1 MEGKNACNV
10 TIYGKCIIL
19 GGGGG
24 RCFFLVDECNASAQA
39 DFEGENDGFAFDT
52 MPNIERK

>member
-1 MEGKNACNV
+1 MWQYMENV
-10 TIYGKCIIL
+10 L
-19 GGGGG
+19 FLGGGG